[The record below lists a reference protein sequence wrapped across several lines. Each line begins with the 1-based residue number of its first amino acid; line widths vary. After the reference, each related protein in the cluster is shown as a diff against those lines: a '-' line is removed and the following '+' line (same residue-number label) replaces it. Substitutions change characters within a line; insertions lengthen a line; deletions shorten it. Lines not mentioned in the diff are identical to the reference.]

1 METMELSDLF
11 DVSEAQPEHLK
22 QIVDHYV
29 ELLDVGDRD
38 GYQVCAEFL
47 RAVERV
53 GYTFS
58 YGLDGVPYGL
68 RRALRAGLLRVR

>member
-1 METMELSDLF
+1 MMEAMELPDLF
-11 DVSEAQPEHLK
+11 DVSEEQPEPLTH
-22 QIVDHYV
+22 IVEHYAV
-29 ELLDVGDRD
+29 LLDVGDRD

-47 RAVERV
+47 GAVERV

-68 RRALRAGLLRVR
+68 RLL